1 MAFSFPETVNIRN
14 IGEIKEEVHANIL
27 IVDPIELDLGNCS
40 DIDLS
45 ALQLV
50 ESVRIYAA
58 STGKQ
63 IKLSGPA
70 NTAVTATLTRA
81 GFTERMSP
89 EDRLFWLH
97 KED

>member
-1 MAFSFPETVNIRN
+1 MIFSFPETVNIRT
-14 IGEIKEEVHANIL
+14 IGDLKEEITANISD
-27 IVDPIELDLGNCS
+27 VDPIELDLGKCS

-63 IKLSGPA
+63 IRLATPA
-70 NTAVTATLTRA
+70 NAAVASTLTRA
-81 GFTERMSP
+81 GFTEQMTP

>member
-1 MAFSFPETVNIRN
+1 MTISFPETVNIRN
-14 IGEIKEEVHANIL
+14 IGDLKDEISTGIL
-27 IVDPIELDLGNCS
+27 SVDTIEINLEKCS

-70 NTAVTATLTRA
+70 NAAVASTLTRA

>member
-1 MAFSFPETVNIRN
+1 MTVFFPDPVNIRN
-14 IGEIKEEVHANIL
+14 IDEIMQKIL
-27 IVDPIELDLGNCS
+27 PEIPSNNEIELNLDNCG

-50 ESVRIYAA
+50 ESIRVYAA
-58 STGKQ
+58 SAGKHV
-63 IKLSGPA
+63 KLSSPA
-70 NTAVTATLTRA
+70 NAVVASVLARA
-81 GFTERMSP
+81 GFTEAMSR

>member
-1 MAFSFPETVNIRN
+1 MTFSFPETVNIRT
-14 IGEIKEEVHANIL
+14 IGDLKEEIIAKISS
-27 IVDPIELDLGNCS
+27 VDLIELDLGKCS

-45 ALQLV
+45 ALQLI

-63 IKLSGPA
+63 MKLSTPA
-70 NTAVTATLTRA
+70 NAAVASTLTRA
-81 GFTERMSP
+81 GFTERMTP

>member
-1 MAFSFPETVNIRN
+1 MAISFPETVNLRN
-14 IGEIKEEVHANIL
+14 IGDLKEKINTNIL
-27 IVDPIELDLGNCS
+27 SVDIIEIDLEKCS

-70 NTAVTATLTRA
+70 NAAVASTLTRA

>member
-1 MAFSFPETVNIRN
+1 MTFSFSETVNIRT
-14 IGEIKEEVHANIL
+14 IGDLKEEIAANISN
-27 IVDPIELDLGNCS
+27 VDPIELDLGKCS

-50 ESVRIYAA
+50 ESIRIYAA
-58 STGKQ
+58 SAGKQ
-63 IKLSGPA
+63 IKLATPA
-70 NTAVTATLTRA
+70 NAAVLSTLTRA
-81 GFTERMSP
+81 GFNEGMSQ

>member
-1 MAFSFPETVNIRN
+1 MIFSLPETVNIRN
-14 IGEIKEEVHANIL
+14 IGEIQEEVSRNIFS
-27 IVDPIELDLGNCS
+27 IDEIEIDLGKCS

-50 ESVRIYAA
+50 ESARIYAA

-70 NTAVTATLTRA
+70 NAAVASTLTRA
-81 GFTERMSP
+81 GFAERMSP

-97 KED
+97 KKD

>member
-1 MAFSFPETVNIRN
+1 MAISFPETVNLRN
-14 IGEIKEEVHANIL
+14 IGDLKEKINTNIL
-27 IVDPIELDLGNCS
+27 SVDIIEIDLERCS

-70 NTAVTATLTRA
+70 NAAVASTLTRA

>member
-1 MAFSFPETVNIRN
+1 MTFSFPETVNIRN
-14 IGEIKEEVHANIL
+14 IGKIKEDVISNISN
-27 IVDPIELDLGNCS
+27 VEEIEIDLEKCS

-70 NTAVTATLTRA
+70 NAAVASTLTRA
-81 GFTERMSP
+81 GFIERMSP

>member
-1 MAFSFPETVNIRN
+1 MTISFPETVNIRN
-14 IGEIKEEVHANIL
+14 IGDLKEEIGANISN
-27 IVDPIELDLGNCS
+27 VDPIELDISKCS

-50 ESVRIYAA
+50 ESIRIYAA
-58 STGKQ
+58 STGRQ
-63 IKLSGPA
+63 VKLSSPA
-70 NTAVTATLTRA
+70 NAAVASTLARA

>member
-1 MAFSFPETVNIRN
+1 MTFSFPETVNIRT
-14 IGEIKEEVHANIL
+14 IGDLKGEIAANISD
-27 IVDPIELDLGNCS
+27 VDPIELDLGKCS

-63 IKLSGPA
+63 IRLATPA
-70 NTAVTATLTRA
+70 NAAVTATLTRA

>member
-1 MAFSFPETVNIRN
+1 MTFSFPETVNIRN
-14 IGEIKEEVHANIL
+14 IGDIKEEISTSIFDVEQ
-27 IVDPIELDLGNCS
+27 IELDLGKCS

-45 ALQLV
+45 ALQLID
-50 ESVRIYAA
+50 SVRIYAA
-58 STGKQ
+58 STGKE

-70 NTAVTATLTRA
+70 NAAVASTLTRA

>member
-1 MAFSFPETVNIRN
+1 MTFSFPETVNIRT
-14 IGEIKEEVHANIL
+14 IGEFKEEISTNISN
-27 IVDPIELDLGNCS
+27 VDPIVLDLDKCS

-50 ESVRIYAA
+50 ESIRIYAA
-58 STGKQ
+58 SAGKA
-63 IKLSGPA
+63 IKLASPA
-70 NTAVTATLTRA
+70 NAAVASTLARA
-81 GFTERMSP
+81 GFTERMSR

>member
-1 MAFSFPETVNIRN
+1 MTFSFPETVNIRT
-14 IGEIKEEVHANIL
+14 IGDLKEEITANISG
-27 IVDPIELDLGNCS
+27 VDPIELDLGKCS

-50 ESVRIYAA
+50 ESIRIYAA
-58 STGKQ
+58 SAGKQ
-63 IKLSGPA
+63 IKLSSPA
-70 NTAVTATLTRA
+70 NATVASTLTRA

>member
-1 MAFSFPETVNIRN
+1 MTFSFPETVNIRN
-14 IGEIKEEVHANIL
+14 IGDLKDQISINIPN
-27 IVDPIELDLGNCS
+27 IDNIELDLGKCS

-63 IKLSGPA
+63 IKLAGPA
-70 NTAVTATLTRA
+70 NAAVASTLARA
-81 GFTERMSP
+81 GFIERMSP

-97 KED
+97 KKD